1 MKRNIVLEYRIRKL
15 ERLLLENSFDDEL
28 DAMSDEILKNNP
40 YVDIDDEVDKN
51 AKDIID
57 KEPGYFYH
65 RDEYGDNPKT
75 FDTIDEWLDD
85 KVFDTELNP
94 ELIYGGDVIKR
105 LNDLIKAITNI
116 VDGLDVV
123 RFFKKRIKEIS
134 NMNALVAQQKLVN
147 AIRKRIKLL
156 KSGEQIS

>member
-1 MKRNIVLEYRIRKL
+1 MKRNLVLEYRIRKL
-15 ERLLLENSFDDEL
+15 EKTLLENIDSDLDKMSDDILKRMPKDDLDTEL
-28 DAMSDEILKNNP
+28 DK
-40 YVDIDDEVDKN
+40 K

-85 KVFDTELNP
+85 KVFDTELNL

-134 NMNALVAQQKLVN
+134 DMNVLKAQQKLVN
-147 AIRKRIKLL
+147 ALRKRIKEEKRRLRNY
-156 KSGEQIS
+156 

>member
-1 MKRNIVLEYRIRKL
+1 MKRNLVLEYRIRKL
-15 ERLLLENSFDDEL
+15 EKVLLEDSLDDEL
-28 DAMSDEILKNNP
+28 DTMSDEILKNNP
-40 YVDIDDEVDKN
+40 YNDISDEVDKK

-75 FDTIDEWLDD
+75 FDTINEWIDD

-94 ELIYGGDVIKR
+94 ELVYGGDVIKR

-134 NMNALVAQQKLVN
+134 NINALVAQQKLVN
-147 AIRKRIKLL
+147 ALRKRIKLL